1 RALRRGRD
9 GTLAMSDSLMTPGL
23 RKRLE
28 QVEKRYDELGTLLSS
43 PEVTSDPNRIRQF
56 GQELSSLTAV
66 VDVVRAVRAAE
77 TRATEALELTESDDG
92 ELADLAREE
101 LASASL
107 EVDALTVKLR
117 SLLVSLSPMHA

>member
-66 VDVVRAVRAAE
+66 VDVVRALRGAE
-77 TRATEALELTESDDG
+77 ARVTEARALIQIDARALRHLTRVY
-92 ELADLAREE
+92 A
-101 LASASL
+101 
-107 EVDALTVKLR
+107 
-117 SLLVSLSPMHA
+117 

>member
-1 RALRRGRD
+1 
-9 GTLAMSDSLMTPGL
+9 MSDALMTPGL

-66 VDVVRAVRAAE
+66 VDAVR
-77 TRATEALELTESDDG
+77 TLRASEARVKEARSSSSSTTVTSRTCARGARVGLARGRRADG
-92 ELADLAREE
+92 EAPVAAR
-101 LASASL
+101 AA
-107 EVDALTVKLR
+107 R
-117 SLLVSLSPMHA
+117 SLDARTSSSSPRRRRRR